1 LPKIVYTQKAQSGFL
16 RCRQFLQSKNPL
28 AAKRA
33 SAAIDL
39 QLDILSRHPEA
50 GRPFADMPEL
60 RELPIPFGDTGYVAL
75 YRYLPDL
82 DLIVLLAF
90 RHQKEAGY

>member
-1 LPKIVYTQKAQSGFL
+1 MPEIVFTRKAQIGFL

-33 SAAIDL
+33 AAAIDL
-39 QLDILSRHPEA
+39 HLDILLRHPEA
-50 GRPFADMPEL
+50 GRPLTDMPEL
-60 RELPIPFGDTGYVAL
+60 RELPIPFGDTGYVML
-75 YRYLPDL
+75 YRYLPDDDVIL
-82 DLIVLLAF
+82 LLAF

>member
-1 LPKIVYTQKAQSGFL
+1 MPKIVYTRQAQIDFL
-16 RCRQFLQSKNPL
+16 RCRQFLQHKNPL

-33 SAAIDL
+33 AAAIDL
-39 QLDILSRHPEA
+39 HLDLLSRHPEA
-50 GRPFADMPEL
+50 GRPLEDHPEL

-75 YRYLPDL
+75 YRYMPDDNVIL
-82 DLIVLLAF
+82 LLAF

>member
-1 LPKIVYTQKAQSGFL
+1 LPKIIYTRQAQIDFL
-16 RCRQFLQSKNPL
+16 RCRQFLQRKNPL

-39 QLDILSRHPEA
+39 HLDLLSRHPEA
-50 GRPFADMPEL
+50 GRPLEDQPEL
-60 RELPIPFGDTGYVAL
+60 RELPIPFGDTGYLAL
-75 YRYLPDL
+75 YRYLPADNVIL
-82 DLIVLLAF
+82 LLAF